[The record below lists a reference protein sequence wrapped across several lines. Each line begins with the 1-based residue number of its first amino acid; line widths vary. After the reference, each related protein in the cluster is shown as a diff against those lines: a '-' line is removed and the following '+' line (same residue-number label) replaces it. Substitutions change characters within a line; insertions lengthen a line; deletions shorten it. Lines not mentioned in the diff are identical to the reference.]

1 MLTYQRTEELKRSVL
16 QWKQAGSSIGFVPTM
31 GALHEGHIRL
41 VKEAQKQ
48 CDKVVVSIFV
58 NPLQFNNPEDLA
70 KYPRDTAG
78 DTALLEKENIDVLFL
93 PEYADVYPD
102 KSTRHYDLGNIEQV
116 LEGSS
121 RPGHF
126 QGVAEVVNRFFT
138 MVEPDKAFF
147 GKKDFQQMAIIR
159 KMAGLT
165 GFKGDI
171 VGVSTCRETTGLA
184 MSSRN
189 RRLSELARTKT
200 APKIFETLQKLS
212 LSIKEVEANKL
223 CAEGKSFLVEND
235 IAVEYLLF
243 AEEKDL
249 RILGDGEFPVP
260 GRDRLFVAV
269 EIEGVRLIDNLGV
282 KL

>member
-16 QWKQAGSSIGFVPTM
+16 QWKQAGCSIGFVPTM
-31 GALHEGHIRL
+31 GALHEGHISL

-58 NPLQFNNPEDLA
+58 NPLQFNNPDDLA

-102 KSTRHYDLGNIEQV
+102 KTTKHYALGEIEKV
-116 LEGSS
+116 LEGTS

-138 MVEPDKAFF
+138 IVEPDKAFF
-147 GKKDFQQMAIIR
+147 GKKDFQQMAVIR

-165 GFKGDI
+165 GFAGEI
-171 VGVSTCRETTGLA
+171 IGVSTCRETSGLA

-189 RRLSELARTKT
+189 RRLSEMARTKA
-200 APKIFETLQKLS
+200 APKIFEILQKLS
-212 LSIKEVEANKL
+212 TSNGGAHAQKL
-223 CAEGKSFLVEND
+223 CSEGKAFLTQHD
-235 IAVEYLLF
+235 IGVEYLLF

-249 RILGDGEFPVP
+249 RILSEGEFPVP
-260 GRDRLFVAV
+260 GRDRLFIAV